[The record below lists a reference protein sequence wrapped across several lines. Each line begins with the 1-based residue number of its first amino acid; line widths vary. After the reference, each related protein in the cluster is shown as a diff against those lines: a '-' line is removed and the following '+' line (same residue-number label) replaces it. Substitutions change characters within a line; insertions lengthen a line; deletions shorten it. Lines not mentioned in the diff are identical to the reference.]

1 MNRWYKMN
9 DRQILLN
16 KLKTTTIL
24 IVEDGSDIL
33 NLLEYSFKL
42 LMKEI
47 KTAQNGIEA
56 LEVLNNFTPS
66 VILTDLNMPNMNGS
80 EMIKQIK
87 KMNPNIPIIV
97 MSGYANDLD
106 CPELVDA
113 VFDKPANFSDIM
125 TAIAKVTKD

>member
-1 MNRWYKMN
+1 MN

-87 KMNPNIPIIV
+87 RTNPNIPIIV
-97 MSGYANDLD
+97 MSGYTNDLD
-106 CPELVDA
+106 CPELVEA

-125 TAIAKVTKD
+125 AAIAKVTQD

>member
-97 MSGYANDLD
+97 MSGYTSDLD

-125 TAIAKVTKD
+125 TAIAKVTQD

>member
-125 TAIAKVTKD
+125 TAIAKVTQD

>member
-56 LEVLNNFTPS
+56 LEVFNNFTPS

-87 KMNPNIPIIV
+87 KMKPNIPIIV
-97 MSGYANDLD
+97 MSGYDNNLD
-106 CPELVDA
+106 
-113 VFDKPANFSDIM
+113 
-125 TAIAKVTKD
+125 

>member
-106 CPELVDA
+106 CPELVEA

-125 TAIAKVTKD
+125 TAIAKVTQD